1 MPQIIQKKQ
10 LRYLTLLRPEPDPII
25 REMEKLAADKQIPIL
40 NWQAGELLEQI
51 ILVQRPKNI
60 LEIGTAIGYSSI
72 RIARLLKGK
81 SVLDT
86 IEKSKPNI
94 KLASGFL
101 KKAGLGSKV
110 NLIEGDALEIMPLL
124 KKSYDLIF
132 LDADKKDYERLFLYS
147 ISLLKKGGM
156 IFIDNLLWHG
166 YAAPGPVPL
175 SHASSAKIIRQFNKE
190 FLNCPDLKSAIIPVG
205 DGIGLG
211 IKLRD

>member
-1 MPQIIQKKQ
+1 
-10 LRYLTLLRPEPDPII
+10 
-25 REMEKLAADKQIPIL
+25 MEKLAADKQIPIL

-101 KKAGLGSKV
+101 KKAGLDSKV

-166 YAAPGPVPL
+166 YAAP
-175 SHASSAKIIRQFNKE
+175 
-190 FLNCPDLKSAIIPVG
+190 
-205 DGIGLG
+205 
-211 IKLRD
+211 